1 MRKYNEISRRGF
13 LRSAVL
19 AGTGICASS
28 VFNGMVACEGVNRQ
42 GPSALDCKTN
52 AVVGVKR
59 TLGSG
64 TASMVVSAMGFG
76 CMGLNHHRGQHP
88 GKKQVIALVH
98 EAIDRGVT
106 LFDTAESYGY
116 QTNERLVGEA
126 LKGYSDRVFVTT
138 KFGHKFVDGVQ
149 IKTEEDSS
157 PNNIRKVCENS
168 LRNLGV
174 ETLGMFYQHRADPNT
189 PIEVVAE
196 TVNELIREG
205 KVLHFGLCE
214 VNADTIRRAHR
225 ICPVTA
231 IQSEYHLMHR
241 AVEESVLPLCEEL
254 GIGFVPYSPINRG
267 FLGGLI
273 NEYTRF
279 DPENDNRQDLPRF
292 QPEAIR
298 ANMRIVEVLKQNR
311 SAPVPVEKQVAI
323 LYATIH
329 DLLVKVKVADV
340 AEYEKGLY
348 EYLENDAAGAAVME
362 TIRTTGNLDK
372 DTEEALKG
380 VLSAY
385 TESFV
390 KAH

>member
-126 LKGYSDRVFVTT
+126 LKGYSD
-138 KFGHKFVDGVQ
+138 
-149 IKTEEDSS
+149 
-157 PNNIRKVCENS
+157 
-168 LRNLGV
+168 LNLGIS
-174 ETLGMFYQHRADPNT
+174 LWMAYKSRQRK
-189 PIEVVAE
+189 I
-196 TVNELIREG
+196 
-205 KVLHFGLCE
+205 
-214 VNADTIRRAHR
+214 
-225 ICPVTA
+225 
-231 IQSEYHLMHR
+231 
-241 AVEESVLPLCEEL
+241 VLPTIYVRCAR
-254 GIGFVPYSPINRG
+254 I
-267 FLGGLI
+267 
-273 NEYTRF
+273 RF
-279 DPENDNRQDLPRF
+279 
-292 QPEAIR
+292 
-298 ANMRIVEVLKQNR
+298 
-311 SAPVPVEKQVAI
+311 AI
-323 LYATIH
+323 L
-329 DLLVKVKVADV
+329 
-340 AEYEKGLY
+340 E
-348 EYLENDAAGAAVME
+348 
-362 TIRTTGNLDK
+362 
-372 DTEEALKG
+372 
-380 VLSAY
+380 
-385 TESFV
+385 
-390 KAH
+390 

>member
-138 KFGHKFVDGVQ
+138 
-149 IKTEEDSS
+149 
-157 PNNIRKVCENS
+157 
-168 LRNLGV
+168 NLGIS
-174 ETLGMFYQHRADPNT
+174 LWMAYKSRQRK
-189 PIEVVAE
+189 I
-196 TVNELIREG
+196 
-205 KVLHFGLCE
+205 
-214 VNADTIRRAHR
+214 
-225 ICPVTA
+225 
-231 IQSEYHLMHR
+231 
-241 AVEESVLPLCEEL
+241 VLPTIYVRCAR
-254 GIGFVPYSPINRG
+254 I
-267 FLGGLI
+267 
-273 NEYTRF
+273 RF
-279 DPENDNRQDLPRF
+279 
-292 QPEAIR
+292 
-298 ANMRIVEVLKQNR
+298 
-311 SAPVPVEKQVAI
+311 AI
-323 LYATIH
+323 L
-329 DLLVKVKVADV
+329 
-340 AEYEKGLY
+340 E
-348 EYLENDAAGAAVME
+348 
-362 TIRTTGNLDK
+362 
-372 DTEEALKG
+372 
-380 VLSAY
+380 
-385 TESFV
+385 
-390 KAH
+390 

>member
-1 MRKYNEISRRGF
+1 MRKYNGINRRGF
-13 LRSAVL
+13 LRSAMLSGAAMCV
-19 AGTGICASS
+19 SS
-28 VFNGMVACEGVNRQ
+28 ISNEMVANESRDKQEPLALGSKVAA
-42 GPSALDCKTN
+42 GISA
-52 AVVGVKR
+52 KR

-64 TASMVVSAMGFG
+64 TASMVVSAIGFG
-76 CMGLNHHRGQHP
+76 CMGLNYHRSQHP

-98 EAIDRGVT
+98 EAIDRGIT

-241 AVEESVLPLCEEL
+241 AVEDSILPLCEEL

-298 ANMRIVEVLKQNR
+298 ANMRIVEVLNAFGR
-311 SAPVPVEKQVAI
+311 TRGITPAQVALAWLMNKKPWI
-323 LYATIH
+323 VAIPGTTKLSHLEENLRAADIIFTAGEMRELEDAVSAIPVVGSRYNA
-329 DLLVKVKVADV
+329 LQESKVQK
-340 AEYEKGLY
+340 
-348 EYLENDAAGAAVME
+348 
-362 TIRTTGNLDK
+362 
-372 DTEEALKG
+372 
-380 VLSAY
+380 
-385 TESFV
+385 
-390 KAH
+390 

>member
-1 MRKYNEISRRGF
+1 MRKYNGINRRGF
-13 LRSAVL
+13 LRSAMLSGAAMCV
-19 AGTGICASS
+19 SS
-28 VFNGMVACEGVNRQ
+28 ISNEMVANESRDKQEPLALGSKVAA
-42 GPSALDCKTN
+42 GISA
-52 AVVGVKR
+52 KR

-64 TASMVVSAMGFG
+64 TASMVVSAIGFG
-76 CMGLNHHRGQHP
+76 CMGLNYHRSQHP

-241 AVEESVLPLCEEL
+241 AVEDSILPLCEEL

-273 NEYTRF
+273 NE
-279 DPENDNRQDLPRF
+279 
-292 QPEAIR
+292 
-298 ANMRIVEVLKQNR
+298 
-311 SAPVPVEKQVAI
+311 QVALAWLMNKKPWI
-323 LYATIH
+323 VAIPGTTKLSHLEENLRAADIIFTAGEMRELEDAVSAIPVVGSRYNA
-329 DLLVKVKVADV
+329 LQESKVQK
-340 AEYEKGLY
+340 
-348 EYLENDAAGAAVME
+348 
-362 TIRTTGNLDK
+362 
-372 DTEEALKG
+372 
-380 VLSAY
+380 
-385 TESFV
+385 
-390 KAH
+390 

>member
-28 VFNGMVACEGVNRQ
+28 VFNGMVACEGGNSQ

-88 GKKQVIALVH
+88 GKKQVIALVL

-126 LKGYSDRVFVTT
+126 LKGYSDREFVTT

-174 ETLGMFYQHRADPNT
+174 R
-189 PIEVVAE
+189 
-196 TVNELIREG
+196 
-205 KVLHFGLCE
+205 
-214 VNADTIRRAHR
+214 
-225 ICPVTA
+225 
-231 IQSEYHLMHR
+231 S
-241 AVEESVLPLCEEL
+241 
-254 GIGFVPYSPINRG
+254 
-267 FLGGLI
+267 FL
-273 NEYTRF
+273 F
-279 DPENDNRQDLPRF
+279 CVF
-292 QPEAIR
+292 F
-298 ANMRIVEVLKQNR
+298 
-311 SAPVPVEKQVAI
+311 
-323 LYATIH
+323 LY
-329 DLLVKVKVADV
+329 
-340 AEYEKGLY
+340 
-348 EYLENDAAGAAVME
+348 
-362 TIRTTGNLDK
+362 
-372 DTEEALKG
+372 
-380 VLSAY
+380 
-385 TESFV
+385 
-390 KAH
+390 

>member
-254 GIGFVPYSPINRG
+254 GIGCLLYTSPS
-267 FLGGLI
+267 
-273 NEYTRF
+273 
-279 DPENDNRQDLPRF
+279 PR
-292 QPEAIR
+292 
-298 ANMRIVEVLKQNR
+298 
-311 SAPVPVEKQVAI
+311 
-323 LYATIH
+323 
-329 DLLVKVKVADV
+329 D
-340 AEYEKGLY
+340 
-348 EYLENDAAGAAVME
+348 
-362 TIRTTGNLDK
+362 
-372 DTEEALKG
+372 
-380 VLSAY
+380 
-385 TESFV
+385 
-390 KAH
+390 